1 LIWAREWSRSPTS
14 RPGVPAVGAKGTNS
28 VSFASRAPV
37 LAGGSTEAQLL
48 RQHIGVGQIFAAFFL
63 VGASSFGGGIVGYLR
78 SSLVAKHGW
87 VDDTTFVELL
97 GISQTLPGL
106 NATNMAVLVGNRLRG
121 TLGAVA
127 ALIGVCLPGAVLMAV
142 VGVVYQIERDRRLV
156 EAALKGVG
164 AAAAGLLLVT
174 TLQLGRKSLYR
185 IDDVIFVLITVLC
198 VNQLHVSV
206 PRVLI
211 IVGTTAVVW
220 YGWRHAAMRR

>member
-1 LIWAREWSRSPTS
+1 MASARP
-14 RPGVPAVGAKGTNS
+14 
-28 VSFASRAPV
+28 APV
-37 LAGGSTEAQLL
+37 LAVGRAEVPLL
-48 RQHIGVGQIFAAFFL
+48 RQHIGLGQIFTAFFF
-63 VGASSFGGGIVGYLR
+63 VGATSFGGGIVGYLR

-121 TLGAVA
+121 TPGAVA
-127 ALIGVCLPGAVLMAV
+127 ALIGVSLPGAVLMAV
-142 VGVVYQIERDRRLV
+142 VGFVYQIERDRRLV

-164 AAAAGLLLVT
+164 AAASGLLLVT
-174 TLQLGRKSLYR
+174 TLQLGRKSLSR
-185 IDDVIFVLITVLC
+185 IDDVVFLLITVLC
-198 VNQLHVSV
+198 VNQLHLSV

-220 YGWRHAAMRR
+220 YGWGHAAIRR

>member
-1 LIWAREWSRSPTS
+1 MASAR
-14 RPGVPAVGAKGTNS
+14 PAS
-28 VSFASRAPV
+28 V
-37 LAGGSTEAQLL
+37 LAVRRAEASPL
-48 RQHIGVGQIFAAFFL
+48 RQHIGLGQIFAAFFI
-63 VGASSFGGGIVGYLR
+63 VGATSFGGGIVGYLR
-78 SSLVAKHGW
+78 SSLVVKHGW

-142 VGVVYQIERDRRLV
+142 VGVAFQIERDRRLV
-156 EAALKGVG
+156 EAALKGVA

-174 TLQLGRKSLYR
+174 ALQLGRTSLSR
-185 IDDVIFVLITVLC
+185 IDDVIFLLITVLS

-211 IVGTTAVVW
+211 VVGTAAVVW
-220 YGWRHAAMRR
+220 YGWRHAAIRR